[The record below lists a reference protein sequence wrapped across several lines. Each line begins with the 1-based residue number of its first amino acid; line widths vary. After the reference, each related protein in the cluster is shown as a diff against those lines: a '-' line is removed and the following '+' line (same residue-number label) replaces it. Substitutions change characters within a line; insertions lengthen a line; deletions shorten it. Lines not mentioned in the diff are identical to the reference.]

1 MSISRQRVEDVA
13 TRAGDEMR
21 HRFRESARSAL
32 PRSGGIT
39 GWELSDVIVPVVADY
54 IKEMRASDGKLIE
67 RLEHLRRR
75 IELLDARTRGQPEP
89 KRVLRRVERLELAV
103 ALLRV
108 AGKKNNP
115 A

>member
-1 MSISRQRVEDVA
+1 LSILQTLQKTVSANADVA
-13 TRAGDEMR
+13 TTRTG
-21 HRFRESARSAL
+21 ESARSAI